1 MGVIH
6 FTPIIRILFISIIT
20 ASRTEA
26 AEKYWVCREEI
37 RRDIWFGIL
46 PCDSTSFCL
55 SLFHF
60 VFLLVCNQYYLY
72 QFVLL

>member
-37 RRDIWFGIL
+37 RRDI
-46 PCDSTSFCL
+46 
-55 SLFHF
+55 
-60 VFLLVCNQYYLY
+60 
-72 QFVLL
+72 